1 MRAFIDDTQRMMRR
15 PGLLRATNGAPAPAE
30 MREASGATGPVAAA
44 RYDYE
49 RSPYQAQPLASAAA
63 YPIPGVVGAAYPQP
77 SYPAAPRTGAHGGLG
92 SATALPGTGYAPYA
106 LPGAALQLDPEVW
119 LIALPNGAGGM
130 RSLEGANRPGAI
142 RVSRPYGHLR
152 TVRPIT
158 PLSVLETPVGPEMAE
173 SYGDPVGV
181 QVVTDGLGP
190 VTLSPEEMAKR
201 AKSAARSAARK
212 RAKLA
217 AAQRDRFSEGA
228 GASALPA
235 ERPAPQIVSAVEVET
250 DAGVFRVERPGS
262 VLDHSDM
269 AWAMAHLESG
279 EPDGVV
285 ALPRRQLALL
295 LTLLPTP
302 EDPEQPEA
310 DSRWGWAH
318 RLRGPWERG
327 PLHPKGKLGRLI
339 AIDPDPTGQGL
350 HRACFEL
357 IGTDEV
363 VWAIGVPCFRQGSV
377 YELTPLGKYSLSRWL
392 TWPIAKATRSRRKAS
407 IASGAERPEWE
418 IARIVYRVGAP
429 RWPLAG
435 VVEPMGPI
443 GVSG

>member
-1 MRAFIDDTQRMMRR
+1 MRAFIDDSQRMMRR
-15 PGLLRATNGAPAPAE
+15 PGLRATNGVPAPAE
-30 MREASGATGPVAAA
+30 MRDAQGAQSLGASA
-44 RYDYE
+44 RYD
-49 RSPYQAQPLASAAA
+49 RYQAERMLSSAATAA
-63 YPIPGVVGAAYPQP
+63 YPITGAAYPQP
-77 SYPAAPRTGAHGGLG
+77 GYPAPTPGAQGSLG
-92 SATALPGTGYAPYA
+92 SATAFPTGAYSPFA
-106 LPGAALQLDPEVW
+106 LPGAMTQVDPDVW
-119 LIALPNGAGGM
+119 LIALPNGSGGM

-152 TVRPIT
+152 TVRPVM
-158 PLSVLETPVGPEMAE
+158 PVSVLESTEPAETSEFSGPLGA
-173 SYGDPVGV
+173 

-190 VTLSPEEMAKR
+190 VTPSAEELARR

-212 RAKLA
+212 RAKLT
-217 AAQRDRFSEGA
+217 AAQRDRMSEGA
-228 GASALPA
+228 GASSLPA

-250 DAGVFRVERPGS
+250 DAGIFRVERPGG

-269 AWAMAHLESG
+269 GWAMAHLEAG

-302 EDPEQPEA
+302 EDPAQPEQ
-310 DSRWGWAH
+310 DPHWGWAH

-339 AIDPDPTGQGL
+339 AVDPDPSGRGL

-357 IGTDEV
+357 LGTDEV
-363 VWAIGVPCFRQGSV
+363 VWAVGVPCFRQGSV

-392 TWPIAKATRSRRKAS
+392 TWPIAKAKRRAGIPPAS
-407 IASGAERPEWE
+407 ERPEWE